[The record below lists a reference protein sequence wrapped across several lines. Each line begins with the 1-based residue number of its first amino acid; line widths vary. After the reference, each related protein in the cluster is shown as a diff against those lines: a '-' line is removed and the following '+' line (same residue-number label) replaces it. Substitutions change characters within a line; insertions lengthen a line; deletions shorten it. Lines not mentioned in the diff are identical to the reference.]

1 MKCERCNHNLW
12 SSYNPDNDDCCEC
25 GIGEDDVLYIE
36 DGCKLKKQEARKLA
50 RLNKD
55 MIGRSYYGYDF
66 VDNED
71 NFIPLEKMA
80 EKQRRKYLKAQQGFN
95 KATEEYDKY
104 REHLM
109 NKYNIIERKN

>member
-25 GIGEDDVLYIE
+25 GIGEDDFLSIE
-36 DGCKLKKQEARKLA
+36 DGCKLKGVEARKLA

-71 NFIPLEKMA
+71 NFIPLERMF
-80 EKQRRKYLKAQQGFN
+80 EYLKAKQDFN
-95 KATEEYDKY
+95 KATKEYNKY